1 MATNSTCEEALEVE
15 SSDPRWASVCFDL
28 SLPLAFVWL
37 GSLSGSAC
45 RFSLEMAL
53 RAASTASL
61 VSSALLAVCLRR
73 DLFLKIL
80 GMAEVGKERRGGDGE
95 VRRGGEGGEEGSIRE
110 ILIRCKST

>member
-1 MATNSTCEEALEVE
+1 M
-15 SSDPRWASVCFDL
+15 CFDL

-37 GSLSGSAC
+37 ASLSGSAC

-80 GMAEVGKERRGGDGE
+80 GMVTDVGKERRGGEGRERRGE
-95 VRRGGEGGEEGSIRE
+95 EGKERRGGEGRERRKGSIIE
-110 ILIRCKST
+110 IPVRCKSA